1 MSCTVFIYLFIYLFI
16 IYLQLTSKHNT
27 MYTIKI
33 AMFIISML
41 IDVNFQKNN
50 LLKVIIPKYNL
61 KSLGKQTRKGVT

>member
-1 MSCTVFIYLFIYLFI
+1 MYGIYLF

-41 IDVNFQKNN
+41 IDVNFQK
-50 LLKVIIPKYNL
+50 
-61 KSLGKQTRKGVT
+61 